1 VYFNTNKKV
10 QTSSQ
15 TNVNPEIPRFK
26 RGGESMDAGVGK
38 KQRLPTVPPMARFKR
53 GVDSELPG
61 ARKKQRFMTD
71 TPARRSVRFM

>member
-1 VYFNTNKKV
+1 
-10 QTSSQ
+10 
-15 TNVNPEIPRFK
+15 
-26 RGGESMDAGVGK
+26 
-38 KQRLPTVPPMARFKR
+38 MARFKR